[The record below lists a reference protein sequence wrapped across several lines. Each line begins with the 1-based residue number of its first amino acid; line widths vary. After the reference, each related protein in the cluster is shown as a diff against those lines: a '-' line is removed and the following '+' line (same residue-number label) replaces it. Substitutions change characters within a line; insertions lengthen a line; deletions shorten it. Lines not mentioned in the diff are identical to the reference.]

1 MSVIIDGSAGI
12 TYPVVAGTSS
22 ALQASAGKVL
32 QVVSTIKQDTFS
44 MSGASFVEI
53 TGLTVSITPTTTSNK
68 VLVQVSLG
76 RVGPNSGVGSTV
88 AFQLFRGATVVGAG
102 TPTGSQ
108 LATSFVTS
116 ASSNTNYSFG
126 GFAFQFL
133 DSPSS
138 TSSITYSIKML
149 AESSTTAYINRSFAG
164 GTTAATYDAASSST
178 ITVMEIA
185 A

>member
-1 MSVIIDGSAGI
+1 MSVIIDGSAGV
-12 TYPVVAGTSS
+12 TYPVVAGSAS

-53 TGLTVSITPTTTSNK
+53 TGLTASITPTTTSNK
-68 VLVQVSLG
+68 VLVQISLG

-88 AFQLFRGATVVGAG
+88 AFQLFRGVTVVGAG
-102 TPTGSQ
+102 TPTGSR

-116 ASSNTNYSFG
+116 AVSNTNYSFG

-164 GTTAATYDAASSST
+164 GTTANTYDAASSST